1 MNCMTGINF
10 TDTIVVRRNLERGT
24 ASTDEPTTP
33 SEFMGAENKQKTD
46 DRLKL
51 AGDLY
56 IMSNKGTTKIK
67 LSELRQPKSVDI
79 KGYYISTGK
88 GTGRTKI

>member
-1 MNCMTGINF
+1 MTGINF
-10 TDTIVVRRNLERGT
+10 ADTIVVRRSLERGT

-33 SEFMGAENKQKTD
+33 SEFMGDENKKISD
-46 DRLKL
+46 DRMKL

-67 LSELRQPKSVDI
+67 LSEMRQPKSVDI

-88 GTGRTKI
+88 GTGRIKL

>member
-1 MNCMTGINF
+1 MMTGINF
-10 TDTIVVRRNLERGT
+10 ADTIVVRRNLERGT

-33 SEFMGAENKQKTD
+33 SEFMGSENKKVSD
-46 DRLKL
+46 DRMKL

-56 IMSNKGTTKIK
+56 IMSGKGTTKIK
-67 LSELRQPKSVDI
+67 LSELHQPKSVDI